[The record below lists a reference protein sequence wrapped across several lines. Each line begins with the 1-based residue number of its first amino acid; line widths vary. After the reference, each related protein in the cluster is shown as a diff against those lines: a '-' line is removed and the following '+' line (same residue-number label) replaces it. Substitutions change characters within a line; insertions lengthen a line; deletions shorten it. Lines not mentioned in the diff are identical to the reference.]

1 MLNAVKY
8 VCFSIKKH
16 LFSQHVMLLR
26 KRTETNV
33 FLLHFSLVRVVC
45 SLKIPKSDVKCLDAK
60 LFHPMDTVHL
70 SWRAGHKPAIST
82 RRKYIS
88 MPLWV

>member
-33 FLLHFSLVRVVC
+33 FLLHFSLVRLISVV
-45 SLKIPKSDVKCLDAK
+45 
-60 LFHPMDTVHL
+60 
-70 SWRAGHKPAIST
+70 
-82 RRKYIS
+82 
-88 MPLWV
+88 